1 MKLEQNLK
9 KQKDKKTTIK
19 QEEKHQENKKI
30 NKEHENLVG
39 NSLIKNSMRLKIRE
53 FFGKIRIDFNEF
65 EDIKIR
71 LFKLLH
77 LLNEE
82 FRLSI
87 NFSALNIK
95 LSFLLHVYAGF
106 LDCRPSALYKN
117 YYLNL
122 FPQIILML
130 KKNDLLLNIQAIK
143 KVTSTSLESLPQ
155 VVGRNLGF
163 SDQLDFQVFDV
174 IEFLNQIF
182 LSRLSLN
189 EIKETVNRFPYI
201 FKNYYRII
209 KVIFLLFDQK
219 MECDFFKNSN
229 DKHEPIENDVFSK
242 KTVTFLSVFQSLS
255 DVSQFQASQHLKTL
269 KEFQIAQTK
278 TKNYN
283 KIFIFMLREKMSFAY
298 IESLIDS
305 LVYFYKSILRL
316 LRKEISN
323 FLIEGHF
330 QKSAY
335 KLLMR
340 EDLYANKFLHPSQH
354 IKQLHTDNFS
364 THHLRHQTN
373 SKLSE
378 VSLQG
383 NLTFGQ
389 NEISS
394 NKIST
399 FWVSCEHINR

>member
-1 MKLEQNLK
+1 
-9 KQKDKKTTIK
+9 
-19 QEEKHQENKKI
+19 
-30 NKEHENLVG
+30 
-39 NSLIKNSMRLKIRE
+39 
-53 FFGKIRIDFNEF
+53 
-65 EDIKIR
+65 
-71 LFKLLH
+71 
-77 LLNEE
+77 
-82 FRLSI
+82 
-87 NFSALNIK
+87 
-95 LSFLLHVYAGF
+95 
-106 LDCRPSALYKN
+106 
-117 YYLNL
+117 
-122 FPQIILML
+122 
-130 KKNDLLLNIQAIK
+130 
-143 KVTSTSLESLPQ
+143 
-155 VVGRNLGF
+155 
-163 SDQLDFQVFDV
+163 
-174 IEFLNQIF
+174 
-182 LSRLSLN
+182 
-189 EIKETVNRFPYI
+189 
-201 FKNYYRII
+201 
-209 KVIFLLFDQK
+209 
-219 MECDFFKNSN
+219 
-229 DKHEPIENDVFSK
+229 
-242 KTVTFLSVFQSLS
+242 
-255 DVSQFQASQHLKTL
+255 
-269 KEFQIAQTK
+269 
-278 TKNYN
+278 
-283 KIFIFMLREKMSFAY
+283 MLREKMSFAY

-399 FWVSCEHINR
+399 FLCNFQDEKKHPNETSAVQNKHGNPSAITFENPDSQKSIENQAILISKLEKELNLSSQSYSKNLHVSKNDPCFVEIYKLFNYKFEF